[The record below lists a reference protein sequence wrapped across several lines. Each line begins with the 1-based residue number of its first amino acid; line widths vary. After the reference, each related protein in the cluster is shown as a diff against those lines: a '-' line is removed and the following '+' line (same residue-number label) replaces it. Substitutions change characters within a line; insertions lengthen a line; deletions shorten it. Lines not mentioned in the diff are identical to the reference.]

1 MKRRETKSIPQAQK
15 PSSRHCLNAYIRLPK
30 FPLPAPR
37 QQPHL
42 SKGFTLIEVLVAL
55 FILSISV
62 LAGLRAAAGMTLNA
76 ERQWQMLLAQTCA
89 DNAMVQLRLSPQFAN
104 LGEQDL
110 RCPQAGLALRLRL
123 TVAATPNPSFRRVDV
138 QVMNRDTP
146 LLRVTGLQGRY

>member
-1 MKRRETKSIPQAQK
+1 MPQAQQ
-15 PSSRHCLNAYIRLPK
+15 PGSHPFLHTYMRRPK
-30 FPLPAPR
+30 YPLSGHRAL
-37 QQPHL
+37 QPL
-42 SKGFTLIEVLVAL
+42 SPGFTLIEVLVAL

-76 ERQWQMLLAQTCA
+76 ERQWQTLLAQTCA

-110 RCPQAGLALRLRL
+110 PCPQAGLTLRSRL

-138 QVMNRDTP
+138 QVMNQDTP

>member
-1 MKRRETKSIPQAQK
+1 MRLFT
-15 PSSRHCLNAYIRLPK
+15 RHS
-30 FPLPAPR
+30 APR
-37 QQPHL
+37 PSH
-42 SKGFTLIEVLVAL
+42 GFTLIEVLVAL

-76 ERQWQMLLAQTCA
+76 ERQWQMLMAQTCA
-89 DNAMVQLRLSPQFAN
+89 DNALVQLRLSPQFAN

-110 RCPQAGLALRLRL
+110 PCPQAGLALRLRL

-138 QVMNRDTP
+138 QVMNQDTP